1 MEYTDK
7 QELAFHYVHGLLDDD
22 AKMQVFQLVLNDQEF
37 IALLKDEFELV
48 RSMRLQFRHS
58 PDEDRKAEWFES
70 IKAQIAEQDETAE
83 SRLSWVQVILEMTM
97 PPLAYHTLNQI
108 QRRWM

>member
-22 AKMQVFQLVLNDQEF
+22 AKMQVFQLVFADREF

-48 RSMRLQFRHS
+48 RSMRRQYRQLLG
-58 PDEDRKAEWFES
+58 EDRKAEWLES
-70 IKAQIAEQDETAE
+70 IKAQIAEQDATAG
-83 SRLSWVQVILEMTM
+83 RLNWVQSILEMTM

-108 QRRWM
+108 QRRWL